1 MDLINRKIQYLNKK
15 GVPVIFMVT
24 GNNSSGKTRLTNEL
38 IKTLDFYQTINLGL
52 ASKLVRYF
60 RPDIDA
66 SHLENFNGND
76 ATKIFNDLIE
86 LIIDSYSNTGVNVII
101 EGVQIDTA
109 KHSKDP
115 RILGGVILEVDQS
128 KAIQRGIN
136 PETHFL
142 RKLKKKDLKRIKY
155 EENTLFRKI
164 DNNNSFADTY
174 KTALDHIGKLL
185 DDKISI
191 YDK

>member
-1 MDLINRKIQYLNKK
+1 MDEINEKIRYLNEK
-15 GVPVIFMVT
+15 GFPVMLMVT

-38 IKTLDFYQTINLGL
+38 IKNLDFYQTINLGL

-66 SHLENFNGND
+66 SHLENFNGNE

-109 KHSKDP
+109 KHSKDL

-142 RKLKKKDLKRIKY
+142 RNLMKKDLKHIKY

-164 DNNNSFADTY
+164 DNNNSFTDTY
-174 KTALDHIGKLL
+174 KTALDHIAKLL
-185 DDKISI
+185 DNKISI
-191 YDK
+191 HGK